1 MIISGLEKFSLLDYP
16 GKISAVLFTF
26 GCNLNCPFC
35 HNPELKLGN
44 WNDMSVYTTDEIYQF
59 MKEKIGKLDALTI
72 TGGEPTI
79 HDDLLD
85 FIKKIKSLGFLIKLD
100 TNGVNCEK
108 VERIMKEKVVDYW
121 AMDIKG
127 DIDIYRKCGFKLDN
141 LVNIKQ
147 SIKLIKNCGLDYE
160 FRTTVLKFW
169 HTESVFQEIGK
180 MLKGVNKYYIQN
192 FRSGK
197 TLDTSLTSFDSF
209 THEELLN
216 MKKVME
222 KYITKVEIRD

>member
-59 MKEKIGKLDALTI
+59 MKNKVGKLDALTI

-79 HDDLLD
+79 HEDLLD

-108 VERIMKEKVVDYW
+108 VEKIMKEKVVDYW

-127 DIDIYRKCGFKLDN
+127 DLKIYNKCGFQLKSLN
-141 LVNIKQ
+141 NIER
-147 SIKLIKNCGLDYE
+147 SVDLIRNCGVDYE
-160 FRTTVLKFW
+160 FRTTVLKSW
-169 HTESVFQEIGK
+169 HTKSVIEKIGK

-197 TLDTSLTSFDSF
+197 TLDMSLTNSDSF
-209 THEELLN
+209 THNELLN
-216 MKKVME
+216 MKKE
-222 KYITKVEIRD
+222 LQKYITKVEIRD